1 MLFTEQKSPLPLALP
16 LFFCRATGY
25 CGQVKKTTTKKSDQ
39 NRRCDYRKR
48 ESDSGNRKKVSKIMK
63 DVHQEEKTNKSSRSR
78 RLGFGC

>member
-1 MLFTEQKSPLPLALP
+1 MLFTEQKSPLSLSLP
-16 LFFCRATGY
+16 LYFVELLDN
-25 CGQVKKTTTKKSDQ
+25 GQVKKKKSDQ

-78 RLGFGC
+78 SLGFG